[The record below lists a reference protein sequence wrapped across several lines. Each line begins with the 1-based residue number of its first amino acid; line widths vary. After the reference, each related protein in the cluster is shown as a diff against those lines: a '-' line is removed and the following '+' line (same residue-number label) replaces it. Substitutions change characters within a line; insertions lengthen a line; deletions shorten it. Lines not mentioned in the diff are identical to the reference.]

1 MLRNKKQIEDEILRI
16 KQEISEL
23 SSKASQAV
31 PDASSDAIAA
41 LTKYLIEERERT
53 NRVLNTLTEQ
63 IRSIEERLGSGNVEE
78 VPTTA
83 NVQGAPQSRE
93 IPLSEVDTNVL
104 LFVQSK
110 GMVCADDLKEA
121 MHYKGKNAACARL
134 NRLYQKGIIERF
146 QLGHKVY
153 YKYDAGK
160 AINTLIISPPQ

>member
-1 MLRNKKQIEDEILRI
+1 MLKNKKQIEKEILRI

-23 SSKASQAV
+23 SSKTSAAI
-31 PDASSDAIAA
+31 PDASSDAIAT
-41 LTKYLIEERERT
+41 LTKYLIDERERT
-53 NRVLNTLTEQ
+53 NRALNMLTEQ
-63 IRSIEERLGSGNVEE
+63 IKSIEERLSGINAAEE
-78 VPTTA
+78 HSQTNQA
-83 NVQGAPQSRE
+83 APQSRE

-110 GMVCADDLKEA
+110 GIVCADDLKEA

-134 NRLYQKGIIERF
+134 NKLYQKGIIERF